1 MVSGTL
7 YELRSA
13 QPSIRQP
20 ADERDSVTFCLPVE
34 LRFPTLAMT
43 ETREMRESQLAN
55 LSASR
60 DYATFKVKE
69 EEFSLDREAEHVSL
83 NCSFAP
89 GVEAIDKNR
98 HVRIREALG
107 FALGQFIHPF
117 AFDLVRVTGERVR
130 VLRAPAQSTYPTRE
144 KCQRSL
150 KTGR

>member
-1 MVSGTL
+1 
-7 YELRSA
+7 
-13 QPSIRQP
+13 
-20 ADERDSVTFCLPVE
+20 
-34 LRFPTLAMT
+34 MT

-89 GVEAIDKNR
+89 GVEAIDRNR
-98 HVRIREALG
+98 HVGIREALG

-130 VLRAPAQSTYPTRE
+130 VLRAPAQSIYPTRE
-144 KCQRSL
+144 KLPIHPSGAILRKIPATMSSRPRIANKGRMSEPKYSL
-150 KTGR
+150 EF